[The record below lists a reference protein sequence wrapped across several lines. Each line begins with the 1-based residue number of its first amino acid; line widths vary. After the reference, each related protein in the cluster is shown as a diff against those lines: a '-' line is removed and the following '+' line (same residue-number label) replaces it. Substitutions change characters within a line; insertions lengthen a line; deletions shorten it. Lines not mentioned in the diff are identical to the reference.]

1 MVLYSSV
8 LSSSWYICVAASVG
22 TKVLGELY
30 GSSPGSRLVILQASA
45 LGENGLPLVR
55 G

>member
-1 MVLYSSV
+1 MVLYSPV
-8 LSSSWYICVAASVG
+8 LSSSWYSCVAASVG

-30 GSSPGSRLVILQASA
+30 GSSLGSRLVILQALA
-45 LGENGLPLVR
+45 FGENGLPLVS